1 MDRPVVV
8 LIEDHPDTLELYA
21 QVLQSR
27 GYDVRPLDTGEGAV
41 ELIRRVS
48 PAAVVLDVGLP
59 GRDGIEICRLLRQLP
74 RFASLPIIAVSAWIG
89 TGFRGKSIE
98 DGNFSELLPKPL
110 YPGQLLEAVQRWAPI
125 DPIVRA

>member
-8 LIEDHPDTLELYA
+8 LIEDHADTLELYA
-21 QVLQSR
+21 RLLESR

-59 GRDGIEICRLLRQLP
+59 GRDGMEICRLLRQLP

-89 TGFRGKSIE
+89 TGFRGRSIE
-98 DGNFSELLPKPL
+98 EANFSELLPKPVH
-110 YPGQLLEAVQRWAPI
+110 PGHLLAAVQRWAPI
-125 DPIVRA
+125 DPVVSA